1 MRAASEIR
9 FGDENRTQSLVHKR
23 GDDGTRKKNDDPE
36 KKTIFAKLGASF
48 NSQISKCKRV
58 EKRGERE
65 KKTRILREET

>member
-36 KKTIFAKLGASF
+36 KKRFSQ
-48 NSQISKCKRV
+48 NSELLLIPKSQNVK
-58 EKRGERE
+58 E
-65 KKTRILREET
+65 